1 MREDVIKAPLSH
13 IKFLAVGGVSVDN
26 ASEFIKAGAVGVGV
40 GSSLVNSKW
49 VENGEFDK
57 ITETAKQL
65 LAKVFQD

>member
-1 MREDVIKAPLSH
+1 MREDVIKAIEQNKVIAIIRGIEP
-13 IKFLAVGGVSVDN
+13 
-26 ASEFIKAGAVGVGV
+26 EKAGAVGVGV